1 MIDAQRTVLIAATD
15 PDAVAEYR
23 SWLTGAYR
31 VETTTDGSDALA
43 RLEAVDVA
51 LIGRDLRTADGTV
64 VARAVERRGAGYAMA
79 ILRGDDE
86 PDRDRTAAVELTEPV
101 SNATLCETV
110 DRLLCRVRYDELIDE
125 CAALAAG
132 DAPEN
137 AGPTP
142 TATHRTGTVSRNC
155 SGRWTR
161 CSMASTARTSGPRS
175 GPARTASPLE
185 PRGSASGR
193 KPVHQKRRRYTFVG
207 ASSANESGVGVH

>member
-137 AGPTP
+137 AGTD
-142 TATHRTGTVSRNC
+142 TGRDTSDGNRLEELLGTVDALLDGFDGEDFRAAFGTC
-155 SGRWTR
+155 TYGE
-161 CSMASTARTSGPRS
+161 
-175 GPARTASPLE
+175 PARAE
-185 PRGSASGR
+185 GVR
-193 KPVHQKRRRYTFVG
+193 KR
-207 ASSANESGVGVH
+207 S